1 MPRLSVWLIRAALFH
16 LAAGF
21 GLGALLLWNK
31 GLPLSPSLGRW
42 LPVHIEV
49 VLFGWLAQLALG
61 VAYWILP
68 RFHTER
74 RRAGWAAAAF
84 VLLNVGVW
92 TVGLAAGLGW
102 PAAVSAFG
110 RGLEALAF
118 LAFAWHAWPRVK
130 PLAA

>member
-1 MPRLSVWLIRAALFH
+1 MIRAALLY

-21 GLGALLLWNK
+21 LLGALLLWNK
-31 GLPLSPSLGRW
+31 GLPLSPAVWRW
-42 LPVHIEV
+42 LPVHVEV

-68 RFHTER
+68 RFQTER
-74 RRAGWAAAAF
+74 RRVRWAVAAF

-92 TVGLAAGLGW
+92 SVGLAAGLAW
-102 PAAVSAFG
+102 PPGVSALG

-118 LAFAWHAWPRVK
+118 LAFLWHAWPRVK